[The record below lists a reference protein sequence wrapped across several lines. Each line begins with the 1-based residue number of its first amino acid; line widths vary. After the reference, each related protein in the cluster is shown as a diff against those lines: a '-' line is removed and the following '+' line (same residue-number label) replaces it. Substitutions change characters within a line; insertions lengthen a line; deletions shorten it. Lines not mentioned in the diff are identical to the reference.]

1 MIIYSLIIISVK
13 IIYQFPIF
21 CGYPF
26 FSIFNI
32 FSDSDSY
39 CDYYYLEPA
48 EIMEEFSFII
58 GLRKYNGIYSYPKN
72 MGLLRGIIWDVI
84 ILCLLLLNKNL
95 LKSKGMW
102 NFIEGNKDYGEI
114 PKFTKEKGENDRG
127 RGIINNIKMF
137 VKRMAPELF
146 SDNTKYKSG
155 YDYYPF
161 LFGSLLIIFVYTL
174 FFFPMMM
181 GKSDQTLKNVLDKQQ
196 FSKEYVF
203 TIIIILILIIF
214 DRIIYKLRSIKSDY
228 ILNKFSNSNENESQ
242 SSQQHNN
249 NQQINNQIQYDIKDI
264 KLANFALISKII
276 SHYLILIFIH
286 IILFIYLPTSTKIL
300 FYQNTS
306 LVFLYLLISIYF
318 FFSSLQIKHGFP
330 LYTRGQYLTDSP
342 STQNRIAFKTYRNIP
357 FLYELRAILDWSIT
371 RTSLDLFQWMKIED
385 AYANLFETRCEMEYR
400 KKRKFGEDRTWY
412 EKLTWGYFLFFF
424 LLFILVLPMI
434 LFSSFNPSLM
444 GNNVLSGKFSINLV
458 MRNHENNQILL
469 NMKLIDIDNIN
480 INSKIANDE
489 FKLYK
494 NSLLNNYDDLDE
506 KKIQKIKVANYSP
519 FEWKLSPPALKQIL
533 KNLSQ
538 NNNCYMQIN
547 WEARREYPLNN
558 KNIMG
563 NMEYKLTDQQ
573 KKILS
578 NIILALKNKQNPSK
592 YSIIIKDAFPKI
604 IRLSGKK
611 FTFGKFDQKHKYN
624 NNNKEWTDI
633 KLNLFQSIEPNSTS
647 SDVYWTMNQTN
658 VYMPFSNNDN
668 ELTFL
673 FINEDVISSFFGFN
687 SDGSIPFS
695 IVGIYATLVYAVGKF
710 VRMFFDKISQRVIYE
725 EMPNPDQLFEL
736 CEGVFIYR
744 LQRNLEKENFL
755 HDLLIRIYRSPE
767 TLIKITGG
775 NIKYSSINN

>member
-1 MIIYSLIIISVK
+1 
-13 IIYQFPIF
+13 
-21 CGYPF
+21 
-26 FSIFNI
+26 
-32 FSDSDSY
+32 
-39 CDYYYLEPA
+39 
-48 EIMEEFSFII
+48 
-58 GLRKYNGIYSYPKN
+58 
-72 MGLLRGIIWDVI
+72 
-84 ILCLLLLNKNL
+84 
-95 LKSKGMW
+95 
-102 NFIEGNKDYGEI
+102 
-114 PKFTKEKGENDRG
+114 
-127 RGIINNIKMF
+127 
-137 VKRMAPELF
+137 MAPELF

-249 NQQINNQIQYDIKDI
+249 NQQITNQIQYDLNDI

-458 MRNHENNQILL
+458 TAILDNQA
-469 NMKLIDIDNIN
+469 KR
-480 INSKIANDE
+480 S
-489 FKLYK
+489 
-494 NSLLNNYDDLDE
+494 
-506 KKIQKIKVANYSP
+506 
-519 FEWKLSPPALKQIL
+519 
-533 KNLSQ
+533 
-538 NNNCYMQIN
+538 
-547 WEARREYPLNN
+547 
-558 KNIMG
+558 
-563 NMEYKLTDQQ
+563 
-573 KKILS
+573 
-578 NIILALKNKQNPSK
+578 
-592 YSIIIKDAFPKI
+592 
-604 IRLSGKK
+604 RL
-611 FTFGKFDQKHKYN
+611 
-624 NNNKEWTDI
+624 
-633 KLNLFQSIEPNSTS
+633 
-647 SDVYWTMNQTN
+647 
-658 VYMPFSNNDN
+658 
-668 ELTFL
+668 
-673 FINEDVISSFFGFN
+673 
-687 SDGSIPFS
+687 
-695 IVGIYATLVYAVGKF
+695 VGIL
-710 VRMFFDKISQRVIYE
+710 Q
-725 EMPNPDQLFEL
+725 EL
-736 CEGVFIYR
+736 STPVEFLKE
-744 LQRNLEKENFL
+744 LQ
-755 HDLLIRIYRSPE
+755 
-767 TLIKITGG
+767 
-775 NIKYSSINN
+775 